1 MDFKENDNHSLSK
14 KDEIQEAV
22 EQLFYNSPFHDIL
35 NSFQKLISDQLQNST
50 ISMNIREENEVLHVD
65 IAVPESFQ
73 NGDIMI
79 EAKSRY
85 LHVALKEKKK
95 RRFFIIYKPV
105 QNRSA
110 PISRPR
116 RNNEDVVEPKYPH
129 GLISGAKKAWMT
141 FIHAFFIWRIP

>member
-50 ISMNIREENEVLHVD
+50 ISMNIREENEALHVD

-85 LHVALKEKKK
+85 LHVALKEKKESGGSSSFTSLS
-95 RRFFIIYKPV
+95 RTVLLPYPV
-105 QNRSA
+105 CEETMKTSWNRNILTVSF
-110 PISRPR
+110 P
-116 RNNEDVVEPKYPH
+116 EQ
-129 GLISGAKKAWMT
+129 KK
-141 FIHAFFIWRIP
+141 HE